1 MAGGHTAEEVLRLLG
16 EVSEAIPRYLSRH
29 PDIVEQVAAG
39 ERFDRQ
45 QLVAEARREAE
56 LAADL
61 AEGGEAAIRR
71 ALRRIK
77 YRVVGALVLEDLA
90 GGPEAV
96 DRITAVISDLA
107 DSLCEGALHFVDLR
121 LAAAHG
127 RPDWDGVGFVV
138 LAMGKHGGRELNYS
152 SDIDLIYLSQHQE
165 GQTAGP
171 RPISAGQY
179 AERLGRGMGAIL
191 ADRTEDGFCF
201 RVDLALRP
209 DGASGPLVLSLASA
223 EHYYLSWGRTWER
236 AAWLKARPCAGD
248 IALGEELL
256 ERLEPFRYRR
266 YLDFAML
273 EDIGSMRDR
282 IAAAARSGTLAAD
295 LKRGPGGIRELE
307 FLVQAG
313 QLVWAGRHPALRVP
327 GTVEALRLLEQ
338 HRCLPEGIT
347 AERMTHC
354 YRVLRAVEHRLQW
367 PQEAQTQKL
376 PADDNPAA
384 WSALARA
391 MAGGSEAAVEPFRAQ
406 LQAVRDEVEAAW
418 SALIGSSG
426 RNTGSG
432 DLVDPFASDEER
444 RESLEALGFSDP
456 EDASRRLAH
465 LARLGGAR
473 RLSEGA
479 WRSFERVAP
488 ELLSLAASSADPDAA
503 LRRLEAFISRAGA
516 RGTTYKLLYE
526 NPPVMATLVRLFA
539 DSAFLSELF
548 IAHPELLD
556 ALVLRGQGGELLPR
570 AAAALSEEL
579 LAELELLRDGDDAL
593 SILRTF
599 HTVELLRIGLSD
611 LGGSLAAPAL
621 ANPWLT
627 ALAVACIRGA
637 ERIASRSMSLRHGP
651 LLADDGEACP
661 LGVVGMGSLGSGWM
675 TYGSDVDMVFVYGQ
689 GGGAATSAGERP
701 LDARVWTSR
710 WSQRLISALT
720 VPTREGSCYSV
731 DMRLRPHGQA
741 GLVVVPLDGFVSYY
755 QHKARLWERIAMC
768 RAATVAA
775 SDEQYSE
782 RIDQALIG
790 ARRAVSADPAALVA
804 EAREMRRRQRTQ
816 LLTESAASYDLKL
829 GAGGLA
835 DVEFVAACAAASRPE
850 GHPSLALSDPV
861 AALETLAEDGLL
873 TREELQAL
881 AGGYTFLRGAESH
894 LRLRSGRGVD
904 RLEFAAPDAARVANA
919 LDFASVAQFRERLDE
934 HRAAI
939 SSAGNAIMDRVASGA

>member
-1 MAGGHTAEEVLRLLG
+1 MAGGYTAEDVLRRLG

-29 PDIVEQVAAG
+29 PDIVSQVASG
-39 ERFDRQ
+39 ERSDRAA
-45 QLVAEARREAE
+45 LFAEARHQAE
-56 LAADL
+56 LAAALD
-61 AEGGEAAIRR
+61 EGGDAAIRR

-77 YRVVGALVLEDLA
+77 YRVVAALVLDDLA
-90 GGPEAV
+90 AGPEAV
-96 DRITAVISDLA
+96 DRITEAISDLA

-127 RPDWDGVGFVV
+127 RPDWEGVGFVV

-165 GQTAGP
+165 GQTSGP
-171 RPISAGQY
+171 RPISGGEY
-179 AERLGRGMGAIL
+179 SERLGRGLGAIL

-209 DGASGPLVLSLASA
+209 DGTSGPLVLSLASA

-256 ERLEPFRYRR
+256 ERIEPFRYRR

-282 IAAAARSGTLAAD
+282 IAAAARSGTLQAD

-313 QLVWAGRHPALRVP
+313 QLVWAGRRPALRVR
-327 GTVEALRLLEQ
+327 GTVEALHLLEQ
-338 HRCLPEGIT
+338 HDCLPAGIT
-347 AERMTHC
+347 AARMTHC
-354 YRVLRAVEHRLQW
+354 YHVLRAVEHRLQW

-376 PADDNPAA
+376 PADDNQAA
-384 WSALARA
+384 WGALARA
-391 MAGGSEAAVEPFRAQ
+391 MAGGGEADVESFRAQ

-426 RNTGSG
+426 RSG
-432 DLVDPFASDEER
+432 GGTELVDPFASDEER
-444 RESLEALGFSDP
+444 LASLQALGFSDP
-456 EDASRRLAH
+456 EDASRRLAQ
-465 LARLGGAR
+465 LARLGGSR

-488 ELLSLAASSADPDAA
+488 ELLLLAASSMDPDAA
-503 LRRLEAFISRAGA
+503 LGRLEAFIARAGA

-526 NPPVMATLVRLFA
+526 NPPVMETLVRLFA

-556 ALVLRGQGGELLPR
+556 ALVLRGQGGERLPR
-570 AAAALSEEL
+570 PADALSGEL
-579 LAELELLRDGDDAL
+579 LGELELLGEGDDAL
-593 SILRTF
+593 STLRTF

-611 LGGSLAAPAL
+611 LGGSLPAPAL
-621 ANPWLT
+621 ANPWLS

-637 ERIASRSMSLRHGP
+637 ERVASRSMLQRHGA
-651 LLADDGEACP
+651 LLGEDGSPCP

-675 TYGSDVDMVFVYGQ
+675 TYGSDVDMVFVYGR
-689 GGGAATSAGERP
+689 GGAAATSSGDRP
-701 LDARVWTSR
+701 LDARVWTAR

-741 GLVVVPLDGFVSYY
+741 GLVVVPLDGLISYY
-755 QHKARLWERIAMC
+755 EHKARPWERIALC
-768 RAATVAA
+768 RASAVAA

-782 RIDQALIG
+782 RIEQALVG
-790 ARRAVSADPAALVA
+790 ARRAARGGAAELVA
-804 EAREMRRRQRTQ
+804 EAREMRRRQRTE
-816 LLTESAASYDLKL
+816 LLSESAGSYDLKL
-829 GAGGLA
+829 GGGGLA

-850 GHPSLALSDPV
+850 GHLAPSLSDPV
-861 AALETLAEDGLL
+861 AALEALAEDGVLS
-873 TREELQAL
+873 RDELQAL
-881 AGGYTFLRGAESH
+881 AGGYTFLRAAEGH

-904 RLEFAAPDAARVANA
+904 RLEFAAPDAARVAHA
-919 LDFASVAQFRERLDE
+919 LDFASVAQFRARLDE
-934 HRAAI
+934 HRGAI
-939 SSAGNAIMDRVASGA
+939 SSAGDAIMDRVASGA